1 MDGNKC
7 CGNNQTC
14 HNLLSLFKLERENIK
29 AYSDPNQ
36 NLGQNKI
43 GYQWSTSGEMLNIYN
58 YKKTCTIFTIKSHQY
73 KRLFLF
79 SIED

>member
-1 MDGNKC
+1 MTGNKC

-43 GYQWSTSGEMLNIYN
+43 GYQWSTSGEMLNIY
-58 YKKTCTIFTIKSHQY
+58 
-73 KRLFLF
+73 
-79 SIED
+79 